1 MRYKTILLLLL
12 INTLFAQ
19 SLTNSQLDK
28 IKKELEKRPEAE
40 NVSISDIQLDEFTP
54 EEVTLTT
61 KATVDEKKKFFGYDY
76 FKKDLKIYDNVPAPA
91 NYLLG
96 PGDEII
102 ISMWGESNIRSNFT
116 LNKDGSIYYQDI
128 GFINLSNKNIDE
140 AELLLIEKLSNI
152 YSTLKDENNSTNLS
166 IEVGRLK
173 SINVFFTGNIVS
185 PGINLIH
192 PFSDIF
198 SAISQA
204 GGINENGSLRTVQLI
219 RSDKVIN
226 TVDFYSFFTEG
237 KNNFSNIKIIDG
249 DIIHIPNIGKR
260 VLINGEINR
269 PGYYELIN
277 GESAKNLIEYA
288 SGFSPNASSSIM
300 VKNIV
305 PLENRISDDNAR
317 SSKNVSTENLE
328 SIFLNNGDELFV
340 NNIGDVSSTVKIS
353 GRVKNPGE
361 YSAINSSLKDILD
374 LAGGFN
380 DPLFRESIRDDS
392 IVVIRKDPSQFYG
405 QEFVFSYDESANFKM
420 NPDDQ
425 VFVYENSKYSNL
437 FSILVKGEVNKRGSF
452 QLKDE
457 MTVQDAIDL
466 AEGLSP
472 LGNING
478 ISVSEVFTS
487 VNDQGEEVRE
497 IIPVNDASLDFKL
510 TNGSIINVL
519 PIENVINV
527 EGNVYNPGLIV
538 YSGRKSV
545 KKYINL
551 AGGPKPNTLSNRI
564 YVKRANGKIKKV
576 SLLRGLGV
584 NVKPGD
590 TIFVPEDLNPKEF
603 DINSFIADMAT
614 TLANIAAILL
624 IADQND

>member
-1 MRYKTILLLLL
+1 
-12 INTLFAQ
+12 
-19 SLTNSQLDK
+19 
-28 IKKELEKRPEAE
+28 
-40 NVSISDIQLDEFTP
+40 
-54 EEVTLTT
+54 
-61 KATVDEKKKFFGYDY
+61 
-76 FKKDLKIYDNVPAPA
+76 
-91 NYLLG
+91 
-96 PGDEII
+96 
-102 ISMWGESNIRSNFT
+102 MWGESNIRSNFT